1 MLNKNTTK
9 HFSYAKYDPLP
20 PPPKKKINFDRD
32 ILESRRYAY
41 VYYVFKSF
49 KSNKVCESKQKK
61 NQNEVIKLIISPIF
75 FNK

>member
-9 HFSYAKYDPLP
+9 HFSYAKYAPPL
-20 PPPKKKINFDRD
+20 PPKKKINFDRD

-61 NQNEVIKLIISPIF
+61 PQNEVIKLIISPTF

>member
-9 HFSYAKYDPLP
+9 HCSYAKYA

-41 VYYVFKSF
+41 VYYVFKSL

-61 NQNEVIKLIISPIF
+61 TQNEVIKLIISPIF
-75 FNK
+75 